1 MQLGA
6 YAAERVGRMECPW
19 HQPRPRRQPEGS
31 GSALWFAGHGD
42 VQENLRARSE
52 GRLPTPP
59 DDAVSSP
66 VPGPGGGHQ
75 GKLISV
81 CRGAPDPPGPPCAH
95 QASDRPVEAASW
107 LHHEPT
113 QRPQSKPPLV
123 GTSHPLKASSHAGRS
138 GLVQHCSRLPTTTTH
153 DTASP
158 FLGAHLP
165 LQKGPRHRPHRRER
179 PRGEPFASNLP
190 SLVFFIPE
198 AKATSCEINRLRE
211 NGPAGHF
218 VR

>member
-1 MQLGA
+1 MALAQAEQAAAGRFRIGTVVCRAQGCPGKPPCQVGGA
-6 YAAERVGRMECPW
+6 TPHSPQRCRLEPSAWA
-19 HQPRPRRQPEGS
+19 RRAQ
-31 GSALWFAGHGD
+31 
-42 VQENLRARSE
+42 
-52 GRLPTPP
+52 
-59 DDAVSSP
+59 
-66 VPGPGGGHQ
+66 
-75 GKLISV
+75 LISV

-107 LHHEPT
+107 LHHKPM
-113 QRPQSKPPLV
+113 QRLQSKPPLV
-123 GTSHPLKASSHAGRS
+123 GTAHPLKASSHTGRS

-198 AKATSCEINRLRE
+198 AKVASCEINRLRE